1 MSATLSNVVGTVCL
15 LIGIASVVS
24 HLFFK
29 GKLTVISLPVAVIVI
44 ALSLLLLVRNARMRG
59 TSSGKDPVS

>member
-1 MSATLSNVVGTVCL
+1 MSAALSNVVGTACL

-24 HLFFK
+24 HLFFQ

-44 ALSLLLLVRNARMRG
+44 ALSLLLLVRNARLRG
-59 TSSGKDPVS
+59 GSSGKDPVS